1 MIYPP
6 HSAAVLLSFT
16 ATVRST
22 SFSMRRG
29 LTVTH
34 TCSKGI
40 ADAFVALTGMDE
52 ENLLLSYY
60 ALDRGVPKVIAKLN
74 QDAYHELSEH
84 LGVECTVSPKHIT
97 ADVLLRYARA
107 LQNSMGSRV
116 ETLYSLMNGK
126 VEALEFIVSPD
137 FGYTGIPVK
146 QLDLKPDI
154 LLAGII
160 RGGKNIIPCGD
171 DVILPDDRVI
181 IIAAGRKLY
190 DLSDVIAK

>member
-1 MIYPP
+1 
-6 HSAAVLLSFT
+6 
-16 ATVRST
+16 
-22 SFSMRRG
+22 
-29 LTVTH
+29 
-34 TCSKGI
+34 
-40 ADAFVALTGMDE
+40 MDE

-137 FGYTGIPVK
+137 SATRAFP
-146 QLDLKPDI
+146 
-154 LLAGII
+154 
-160 RGGKNIIPCGD
+160 
-171 DVILPDDRVI
+171 
-181 IIAAGRKLY
+181 
-190 DLSDVIAK
+190 

>member
-1 MIYPP
+1 M
-6 HSAAVLLSFT
+6 F
-16 ATVRST
+16 
-22 SFSMRRG
+22 
-29 LTVTH
+29 
-34 TCSKGI
+34 
-40 ADAFVALTGMDE
+40 
-52 ENLLLSYY
+52 
-60 ALDRGVPKVIAKLN
+60 
-74 QDAYHELSEH
+74 
-84 LGVECTVSPKHIT
+84 
-97 ADVLLRYARA
+97 LLRYARA

-190 DLSDVIAK
+190 DLSDVIAR